1 MKRFAALFLIALLC
15 AVSGAWAEENIPA
28 EATLTQEESG
38 DAGAKDDAVVPA
50 EDRHGVFELVSF
62 SYTPEAMNALDRQF
76 AILTETIKERFAL
89 YLRRSGRYLKLM
101 TEIITE
107 KGLPEDIAFLPLIE
121 SGFSTHARSRAKAVG
136 PWQFIASTAR
146 LYGLKI
152 NNWVDERRDPV
163 KSTHAAAEYLLDL
176 YRRFGSWD
184 LAMAAYNAGEGKV
197 GRALRR
203 SKGEDFWD
211 LIGTR
216 YIKPETKNYV
226 PKFMA
231 ARLIA
236 ENPAAFGF
244 EDVAYEESFDYDTA
258 LIEGTVDISVLA
270 RCAGTTP
277 EEIRELNPELLLWC
291 TPPDVKEY
299 ALRVPPGTKET
310 FLENFSKLPQN
321 EKRILTAYTIKKGDT
336 LSGISKKTGIP
347 TDIIR
352 ALNPRAKD
360 RSLRPGHVLLLPPSK
375 GRARTSRS

>member
-1 MKRFAALFLIALLC
+1 
-15 AVSGAWAEENIPA
+15 
-28 EATLTQEESG
+28 
-38 DAGAKDDAVVPA
+38 
-50 EDRHGVFELVSF
+50 
-62 SYTPEAMNALDRQF
+62 
-76 AILTETIKERFAL
+76 
-89 YLRRSGRYLKLM
+89 M

-163 KSTHAAAEYLLDL
+163 KSTHAAAEYLSDL
-176 YRRFGSWD
+176 YERFGSWD

-203 SKGEDFWD
+203 TKGEDFWD
-211 LIGTR
+211 LMGTR
-216 YIKPETKNYV
+216 YLKPETKNYV

-277 EEIRELNPELLLWC
+277 EEIRELNPELLMWC

-299 ALRVPPGTKET
+299 ALRIPPGAKEA
-310 FLENFSKLPQN
+310 FLENFSKVP
-321 EKRILTAYTIKKGDT
+321 EGERRILTAYTIKKGDT
-336 LSGISKKTGIP
+336 LSRISKKTGIP
-347 TDIIR
+347 TEVIR
-352 ALNPRAKD
+352 ALNPRAKA

-375 GRARTSRS
+375 GRVRTSRS